1 MSDLTNIEKV
11 GGCPFCGETPTV
23 KRLRGGGYKHLV
35 ACTSKAC
42 PATPAVTGATR
53 ADAIR
58 RWNTR
63 KANTQDVLDD
73 MKTICQSCG
82 ATVAIHD
89 IMTATQAARVL
100 ARRAAAAPSP
110 ARQAASRANGRKGG
124 RPRRRPTTGAEG
136 GAVDNER
143 RNGEL

>member
-11 GGCPFCGETPTV
+11 GGCPFCGEPPTV
-23 KRLRGGGYKHLV
+23 KKLQGCGDKHLV
-35 ACTSKAC
+35 ACRT
-42 PATPAVTGATR
+42 ATCTVAPTVIGATR

-63 KANTQDVLDD
+63 D
-73 MKTICQSCG
+73 
-82 ATVAIHD
+82 AIPD
-89 IMTATQAARVL
+89 RMTATEAARVL

-124 RPRRRPTTGAEG
+124 RPRRRPTTGKEG
-136 GAVDNER
+136 AQ
-143 RNGEL
+143 